1 MSQQAGFRHEIQ
13 LLTAKLLYVMGDYAG
28 ALSKF
33 QEVDIDNLD
42 MENVSNRRMR
52 IVAEAYAIK
61 GMKLS
66 YFPEVQYLI

>member
-1 MSQQAGFRHEIQ
+1 
-13 LLTAKLLYVMGDYAG
+13 MGDYAG